1 MESHTDKTPRQLA
14 PKRISEQ
21 EGFARFLHEALDEA
35 FGVGFAL
42 WAPGE
47 PGSDPPATQPGSYP
61 PELRDTVSQF
71 FQKSA
76 IGRRKPCLVEPS
88 GDGCWLAIPF
98 VRDGRLFLAATAQFE
113 TPDRDLLLRLACLFV
128 REFAERQEME
138 AQREEIEEY
147 RLQISE
153 DLEELVFLRQVAERL
168 VLSDGARGVFELAGS
183 VLALLQPLA
192 KVECAVMIPADGEQ
206 QTLDRAAD
214 GGHPGYVRVGQ
225 PIAGPEV
232 CHRLIERYGSAAT
245 RQPVVKNHFHQTP
258 EGADFPGIRE
268 FVLVPV
274 ERSDRR
280 IAWLL
285 AFNRVG
291 RDLPGHATSEW
302 HLSDLELGSCEASLL
317 SSTASIFATYA
328 SNVELFRE
336 KERLFIDLVRALVS
350 AMEAKDAYTRG
361 HSERVARFAC
371 RLGQELGLGEEACQ
385 QLNLMGLLHD
395 IGKIGVRD
403 AVLQKPGRLTEE
415 EFAEIKRHPDL
426 ASAILHELESLH
438 EVMPGVE
445 HHHERYDGQGY
456 PDALAGEQIPLTAR
470 ILAVAD
476 AYDAMTSDR
485 PYRTGIPQAEAEAIL
500 RQGVG
505 SQWDPDIVET
515 FLRIMPEIIG
525 IRQSSSGR
533 FPTVPLSLTDSAPG
547 QPAAGGLPAGPAPAV

>member
-1 MESHTDKTPRQLA
+1 VVD
-14 PKRISEQ
+14 
-21 EGFARFLHEALDEA
+21 
-35 FGVGFAL
+35 
-42 WAPGE
+42 
-47 PGSDPPATQPGSYP
+47 
-61 PELRDTVSQF
+61 
-71 FQKSA
+71 
-76 IGRRKPCLVEPS
+76 
-88 GDGCWLAIPF
+88 
-98 VRDGRLFLAATAQFE
+98 
-113 TPDRDLLLRLACLFV
+113 
-128 REFAERQEME
+128 
-138 AQREEIEEY
+138 
-147 RLQISE
+147 
-153 DLEELVFLRQVAERL
+153 
-168 VLSDGARGVFELAGS
+168 
-183 VLALLQPLA
+183 
-192 KVECAVMIPADGEQ
+192 
-206 QTLDRAAD
+206 
-214 GGHPGYVRVGQ
+214 
-225 PIAGPEV
+225 PEV
-232 CHRLIERYGSAAT
+232 CRQLVERYGSAAG

-274 ERSDRR
+274 ERSGRR

-285 AFNRVG
+285 AVNRVN

-328 SNVELFRE
+328 SNVELFQE

-361 HSERVARFAC
+361 HSERVARFAS
-371 RLGQELGLGEEACQ
+371 RLGQELGLSEDACQ

-403 AVLQKPGRLTEE
+403 AVLQKPGRLTED

-426 ASAILHELESLH
+426 ASTILHELESLH

-500 RQGVG
+500 RQGAG
-505 SQWDPDIVET
+505 NQWDPGIVET
-515 FLRIMPEIIG
+515 FLRIMPEIIR
-525 IRQSSSGR
+525 IRQSCAGR
-533 FPTVPLSLTDSAPG
+533 FSTVPLGLADSAPG
-547 QPAAGGLPAGPAPAV
+547 QAAAEDLPAGPAPAV